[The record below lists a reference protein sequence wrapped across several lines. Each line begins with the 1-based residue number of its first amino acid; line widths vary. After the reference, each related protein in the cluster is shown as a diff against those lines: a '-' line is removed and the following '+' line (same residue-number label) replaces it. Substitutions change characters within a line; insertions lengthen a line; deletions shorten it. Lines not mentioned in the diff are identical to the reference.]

1 MSNSL
6 SAKHISTNLANYE
19 AARSGFFSLLVHDIN
34 GIVKASFGG
43 ADPREAG
50 DNDKI
55 ARAEEILKLN
65 VVKAPVP
72 HFSLEKLSYRRGND
86 VVNFAGVPS
95 FKDGSITVDDVVGM
109 DTKSILM
116 AWQALAYNV
125 HTRKGGRMK
134 DYKKD
139 CTLIEYTQDFEQV
152 RSWTLYG
159 CWIQDIQEGDFD
171 KEQDGKRQLTASI
184 VYDRAE
190 LNADEVEGSDASASG
205 GGGGGGTRYA
215 TTR

>member
-1 MSNSL
+1 MPNSDL
-6 SAKHISTNLANYE
+6 SAVHISTNLNDYE
-19 AARSGFFSLLVHDIN
+19 AARSGFFTLLVDDIDN
-34 GIVKASFGG
+34 IVKASY
-43 ADPREAG
+43 AG
-50 DNDKI
+50 EDAKAAGTTDKI
-55 ARAEEILKLN
+55 ARAQEILKLN

-72 HFSLEKLSYRRGND
+72 HFSLKKLTYTRGND
-86 VVNFAGVPS
+86 QVHFAGVPEFS
-95 FKDGSITVDDVVGM
+95 DGEITVDDVIGM

-134 DYKKD
+134 DYKKN

-159 CWIQDIQEGDFD
+159 CWIQNITEDGFD
-171 KEQDGKRQLTASI
+171 KENDNKRQIRASI

-190 LNADEVEGSDASASG
+190 LND
-205 GGGGGGTRYA
+205 
-215 TTR
+215 

>member
-6 SAKHISTNLANYE
+6 SAQHISTNLANYE
-19 AARSGFFSLLVHDIN
+19 AARTGFFSLIVNDIDN
-34 GIVKASFGG
+34 IVKASYSGG
-43 ADPREAG
+43 DARDAADS
-50 DNDKI
+50 DKI
-55 ARAEEILKLN
+55 ARAQEVLKLN

-72 HFSLEKLSYRRGND
+72 HFSLKKESFRRGND
-86 VVNFAGVPS
+86 VVNFAGVPD
-95 FKDGSITVDDVVGM
+95 FKDGSIVVDDVVGM

-134 DYKKD
+134 DYKKNA
-139 CTLIEYTQDFEQV
+139 TLIEYTQDFEQI
-152 RSWTLYG
+152 RSWTLHG

-171 KEQDGKRQLTASI
+171 KENDGKRQITASI

-190 LNADEVEGSDASASG
+190 LND
-205 GGGGGGTRYA
+205 
-215 TTR
+215 